1 MWRRRGQVASGA
13 PSKASPNA
21 FPHATPQ
28 LGGTIAAVTPSGT
41 KGIAV
46 LENIWHCELFN
57 RRSDNAVELSEI
69 VQATGFLVVGLIAS
83 LVAARKLVGR
93 RP

>member
-1 MWRRRGQVASGA
+1 
-13 PSKASPNA
+13 
-21 FPHATPQ
+21 
-28 LGGTIAAVTPSGT
+28 
-41 KGIAV
+41 V